1 MPLIPWWA
9 LLSACCSP
17 ALLIGGFTLAASL
30 QPAGYDPMIQS
41 ISSLAASGAADQWL
55 MTAALFLLGACNIVT
70 ALGLRSAALPGRI
83 TLGLGGLAAML
94 VALSPEPDGGTSIRH
109 LTATGVGFTAL
120 ALWPILAASGN
131 PVTWALRPRVGYVA
145 TAVMAVGAGWFLIEL
160 HGHGAAGLA
169 ERVLTV
175 TQSIWPL
182 VVVAACLAARLRT
195 TARPHLPE
203 AILARSE
210 GGGGRGGGSGR
221 ECSDRSS

>member
-9 LLSACCSP
+9 LLSSGFSP
-17 ALLIGGFTLAASL
+17 VLLIGGFTLAAAL

-41 ISSLAASGAADQWL
+41 ISSLAAQGAADQWL
-55 MTAALFLLGACNIVT
+55 MTTALFLLGVCNIAT
-70 ALGLRSAALPGRI
+70 AFGLRTAALPGRI

-120 ALWPILAASGN
+120 ALWPTLAAAGN
-131 PVTWALRPRVGYVA
+131 SVTWALRPRVGYVA
-145 TAVMAVGAGWFLIEL
+145 TAVMAVGAGWFLLEL

-175 TQSIWPL
+175 GQAFWPL
-182 VVVAACLAARLRT
+182 VVVTACLAARLKP
-195 TARPHLPE
+195 AAGLHVPE
-203 AILARSE
+203 AVMARSE
-210 GGGGRGGGSGR
+210 GGGR
-221 ECSDRSS
+221 ECSDQSS